1 MTPLGTVPAP
11 RTPGHYRVAAVCLG
25 NICRSPIADVV
36 LTARFAEAGLAD
48 VVQVVSAG
56 TAGYHVGGPMDPRSA
71 QILTAHGYDATRHRA
86 QQFTPAWHDECDLV
100 LVMDRANRR
109 DVHPE
114 AHTEAQGGGRT
125 FLFRDFDPVGTG
137 GEVPDPYYGG
147 DDGFRE
153 VLEMVERTSE
163 RVVALVAQQ
172 LAGRAALAQQEQA
185 PA

>member
-1 MTPLGTVPAP
+1 MTPLGTVPTP
-11 RTPGHYRVAAVCLG
+11 RTPGRYRVAAVCLG

-36 LTARFAEAGLAD
+36 LAARFAEAGLAD
-48 VVQVVSAG
+48 IVEVVSSG

-86 QQFTPAWHDECDLV
+86 RQFTAEWHEECDLV

-109 DVHPE
+109 DVRP
-114 AHTEAQGGGRT
+114 TERT

-147 DDGFRE
+147 DEGFRE

-172 LAGRAALAQQEQA
+172 VAGAEQA
-185 PA
+185 PS